1 LIFKNLYKV
10 PGQSFDDSNKTAKL
24 SVTLLYI
31 FFGLGLLSMCF
42 DLVQAILVHELVIVA
57 KKIGLIH
64 KDNTDYDQNDDDDDD
79 DDDDDEEDD

>member
-1 LIFKNLYKV
+1 MIFKNLYKV

-24 SVTLLYI
+24 AVTLLYI

-42 DLVQAILVHELVIVA
+42 DLVQAILVNELVIVA

-79 DDDDDEEDD
+79 DDEEDD